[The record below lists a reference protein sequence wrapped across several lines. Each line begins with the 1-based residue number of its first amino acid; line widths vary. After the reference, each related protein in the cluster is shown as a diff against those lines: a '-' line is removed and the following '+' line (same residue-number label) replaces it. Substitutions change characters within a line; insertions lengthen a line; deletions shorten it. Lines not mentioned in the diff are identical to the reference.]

1 MSTSKSKR
9 YASVGERKRPDVR
22 ASESKKRHRRAGP
35 GRPEGVS
42 HVRDEILDAAEI
54 EFASLG
60 YAGTSLRNV
69 AERAHVT
76 QALINYYFGS
86 KHGLFESVFL
96 RRARQIVDERM
107 RLLDELRRSHRPF
120 QVRDVIKA
128 FLMPALSIRETPG
141 GRIFMRLQAR
151 LHTEPPEI
159 SYKLRNEAYD
169 ESTRIFAEALHD
181 LLPHLSEKDVYWRMT
196 MVVGGYLY
204 AFSDTHRLEVMAPG
218 ICNPNDVDEVL
229 SAIGTFMTAG
239 MLAPSPKGAPA
250 KEASP
255 RKPKVL
261 AADRAGRRT

>member
-1 MSTSKSKR
+1 MSASKLKR
-9 YASVGERKRPDVR
+9 YASEGERKKADVR
-22 ASESKKRHRRAGP
+22 PPEAKKRRRRAGP

-69 AERAHVT
+69 AERARVT

-86 KHGLFESVFL
+86 KYGLFESVFL
-96 RRARQIVDERM
+96 RRAQKIVDERM
-107 RLLDELRRSHRPF
+107 RLLDELRKSNRPF
-120 QVRDVIKA
+120 DVRDVLKA
-128 FLMPALSIRETPG
+128 FLMPALSMRETPG

-169 ESTRIFAEALHD
+169 ESTRIFTEALHE

-196 MVVGGYLY
+196 LVVGGYLY
-204 AFSDTHRLEVMAPG
+204 AFSDTHRLDIMAPG
-218 ICNPNDVDEVL
+218 ICNPNDMDEVL
-229 SAIGTFMTAG
+229 TAISSFMTAG
-239 MLAPSPKGAPA
+239 MLAPSPNAVRA
-250 KEASP
+250 TSSLV
-255 RKPKVL
+255 RKPKASL
-261 AADRAGRRT
+261 SARSGNRG